1 MRIKDIGNIN
11 ARVLRENTPQDY
23 TFQYIDIS
31 SVSSDGQISLSEPM
45 RYDESP
51 SRARRIVKKD
61 DVIVSTV
68 RTYLRAI
75 AGIDWDAKDTIA
87 STGFAVI
94 SPDKKNDPAYVKY
107 LMSSDAVVDEI
118 YKESTGVSYP
128 AISSSRLSAIQ
139 IPVVSLKEQK
149 TISAYLDKQI
159 NSINE
164 RIWLREREL
173 QILIKLKQSEIN
185 SVVTRGLD
193 ATVPMKDSGID
204 WIGQIPAHWDV
215 KRMKEIGNIQLGKML
230 KNNPEDG
237 DQLKPYLKSKNIQWL
252 ELNMDTVEEMWFSEL
267 EMSRL
272 RLRPGDLLYSE
283 GGEVGKCAIWNG
295 ELEECY
301 IQNSVHKFT
310 LHQGNNPRY
319 YLYLSYHL
327 GTVGYFNSIV
337 NLVSIKHLTGEKI
350 RQIVLPVPP
359 PEEQN
364 AIADYIDSEFKTI
377 DSMIGNISEQIDKLR
392 LLKKALINEVIM
404 GKRAI
409 E

>member
-1 MRIKDIGNIN
+1 MP
-11 ARVLRENTPQDY
+11 E
-23 TFQYIDIS
+23 
-31 SVSSDGQISLSEPM
+31 
-45 RYDESP
+45 
-51 SRARRIVKKD
+51 
-61 DVIVSTV
+61 
-68 RTYLRAI
+68 
-75 AGIDWDAKDTIA
+75 
-87 STGFAVI
+87 
-94 SPDKKNDPAYVKY
+94 
-107 LMSSDAVVDEI
+107 
-118 YKESTGVSYP
+118 
-128 AISSSRLSAIQ
+128 
-139 IPVVSLKEQK
+139 
-149 TISAYLDKQI
+149 
-159 NSINE
+159 
-164 RIWLREREL
+164 REREL
-173 QILIKLKQSEIN
+173 QTLIKLKQSEIN
-185 SVVTRGLD
+185 SVITRGLN

-204 WIGQIPAHWDV
+204 WIGRIPAHWEV
-215 KRMKEIGNIQLGKML
+215 KRMKEIGSIQLGKML

-252 ELNMDTVEEMWFSEL
+252 ELNMDSVEEMWFSEL

-272 RLRPGDLLYSE
+272 RLKPGDLLYSE

-359 PEEQN
+359 PEEQY
-364 AIADYIDSEFKTI
+364 AIANYIDSEFKTI
-377 DSMIGNISEQIDKLR
+377 DSMIGNISKQIDKLR
-392 LLKKALINEVIM
+392 LLKKALINEVIT

>member
-118 YKESTGVSYP
+118 CKESTGVSYP

-164 RIWLREREL
+164 RIWLRERESY
-173 QILIKLKQSEIN
+173 KL
-185 SVVTRGLD
+185 
-193 ATVPMKDSGID
+193 
-204 WIGQIPAHWDV
+204 
-215 KRMKEIGNIQLGKML
+215 
-230 KNNPEDG
+230 
-237 DQLKPYLKSKNIQWL
+237 
-252 ELNMDTVEEMWFSEL
+252 
-267 EMSRL
+267 
-272 RLRPGDLLYSE
+272 
-283 GGEVGKCAIWNG
+283 
-295 ELEECY
+295 
-301 IQNSVHKFT
+301 
-310 LHQGNNPRY
+310 
-319 YLYLSYHL
+319 
-327 GTVGYFNSIV
+327 
-337 NLVSIKHLTGEKI
+337 
-350 RQIVLPVPP
+350 
-359 PEEQN
+359 
-364 AIADYIDSEFKTI
+364 
-377 DSMIGNISEQIDKLR
+377 
-392 LLKKALINEVIM
+392 
-404 GKRAI
+404 
-409 E
+409 